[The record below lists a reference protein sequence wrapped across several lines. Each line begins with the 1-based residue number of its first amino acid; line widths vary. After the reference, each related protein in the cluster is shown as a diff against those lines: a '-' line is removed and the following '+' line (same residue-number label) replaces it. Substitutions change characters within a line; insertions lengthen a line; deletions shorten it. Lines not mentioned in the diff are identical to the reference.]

1 MSSLPDRRFM
11 EEITSLLQK
20 IITVSTSDGKNYTGT
35 FSGVDS
41 RSLNLCLTNA
51 KDETGRLYH
60 KLFVNGDRITQIIS
74 SEKPFD
80 LPALAARL
88 ERVFPPG
95 AIKLNEAAGMIVV
108 MDKIRLSEKG
118 LVEGTGPTAERV
130 QKVYEEFI
138 RAQTHG

>member
-1 MSSLPDRRFM
+1 M
-11 EEITSLLQK
+11 EEITYLLQK
-20 IITVSTSDGKNYTGT
+20 TITVSTADGKNYTGT
-35 FSGVDS
+35 LSGVDS
-41 RSLNLCLTNA
+41 HSLTVCLTDA

-60 KLFVNGDRITQIIS
+60 KLLLNGGKVAQIIS

-95 AIKLNEAAGMIVV
+95 AVKLNEAAGMIVV

-130 QKVYEEFI
+130 QRVYEEFM
-138 RAQTHG
+138 RAQTRS

>member
-1 MSSLPDRRFM
+1 M

-20 IITVSTSDGKNYTGT
+20 TITVSTADGKNYTGT
-35 FSGVDS
+35 LSGVDS
-41 RSLNLCLTNA
+41 HSLTVCLTDA

-60 KLFVNGDRITQIIS
+60 KLLLNGGKVSQIIS

-95 AIKLNEAAGMIVV
+95 AVKLNEAAGMIVV
-108 MDKIRLSEKG
+108 MEKIRLSEKG

-130 QKVYEEFI
+130 QRVYEEFM
-138 RAQTHG
+138 RAQTRS